1 MAVLALT
8 VSWAM
13 AGVLLWAGL
22 EKARDLGSSASTIRS
37 LGVPLKL
44 ARRSAGLLA
53 LTEVGVAFGLLFK
66 PESVVTQIGV
76 VVLALAFA
84 VAGIIALRQDEPIR
98 CNCFGAGG
106 NGHLGRNQII
116 ALLPWLAGVVLV
128 HLGALE
134 SSSLS
139 EGAIRLAALGL
150 SLAVFRAVAVWRAQR
165 EARGDRLTA
174 MEMYVWSR

>member
-1 MAVLALT
+1 MAGLASIL
-8 VSWAM
+8 SWVM

-22 EKARDLGSSASTIRS
+22 EKARDLGASASTMRG
-37 LGVPLKL
+37 LGVPVNL
-44 ARRSAGLLA
+44 ARWGAGLLA

-66 PESVVTQIGV
+66 PESVVMQSGV
-76 VVLALAFA
+76 AALALAFA
-84 VAGIIALRQDEPIR
+84 LAGIMALRQDEPIR

-116 ALLPWLAGVVLV
+116 ALLPWLVGVVIV
-128 HLGALE
+128 HLGSPE
-134 SSSLS
+134 SLLLS
-139 EGAIRLAALGL
+139 MGAIRLAALGM
-150 SLAVFRAVAVWRAQR
+150 SLAVFRAVLVWRAQR